1 MNEKVI
7 DAYKNKINE
16 INVSA
21 MVAYKEQNIYKLIDL
36 YGAIKYFNG
45 CLRTECLNEFNDEI
59 NNLCEESLTISHHIY
74 SSILDIL

>member
-16 INVSA
+16 INVSG
-21 MVAYKEQNIYKLIDL
+21 MVAYKEKNIYKLIDL

-45 CLRTECLNEFNDEI
+45 CLRTESLNEFNEEV

-74 SSILDIL
+74 SAILDIL

>member
-21 MVAYKEQNIYKLIDL
+21 MLAYKEQNIYKLIDL

-45 CLRTECLNEFNDEI
+45 CLRTECLNEFNEEV
-59 NNLCEESLTISHHIY
+59 NNLCEESATISHHIY
-74 SSILDIL
+74 SAILDIL

>member
-7 DAYKNKINE
+7 DTYKNKINE

>member
-7 DAYKNKINE
+7 GAYKNKINE

-21 MVAYKEQNIYKLIDL
+21 IVAYKEKNIYKLIDL

-45 CLRTECLNEFNDEI
+45 CLRTECLNEFNEEI

-74 SSILDIL
+74 SAILDIL